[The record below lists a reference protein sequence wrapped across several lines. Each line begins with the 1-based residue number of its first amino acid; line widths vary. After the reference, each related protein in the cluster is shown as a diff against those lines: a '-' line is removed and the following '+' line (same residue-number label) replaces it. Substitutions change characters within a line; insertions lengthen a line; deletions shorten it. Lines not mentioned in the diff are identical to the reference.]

1 MCSADLTHIPNI
13 ATWIVNELLL
23 TIGRFHG
30 DWPLSTHQ
38 QPVLVDQLEVS
49 NVLWAEASAVEDLH
63 AACVKHVCPLTSGP
77 KLTVPQKEVLAHMQ
91 TGTLRLKSAGAVYPI
106 ALVVMRAY
114 LEGFQRC
121 FIKKQSFNKELEL
134 R

>member
-38 QPVLVDQLEVS
+38 QPVLVDKVDVAA
-49 NVLWAEASAVEDLH
+49 VLWTEASATQDLH
-63 AACVKHVCPLTSGP
+63 AAAVKRVRPLTGSP
-77 KLTVPQKEVLAHMQ
+77 KLTVP
-91 TGTLRLKSAGAVYPI
+91 
-106 ALVVMRAY
+106 
-114 LEGFQRC
+114 
-121 FIKKQSFNKELEL
+121 
-134 R
+134 